1 MAFQTSLSGL
11 NAAQTN
17 LSVTGNNIANAST
30 TGFKKSKAEFADIY
44 SNNFSSTSQ
53 IGSGVRVSDVTQ
65 QFSQGNVEFT
75 DNSLDLAISGEG
87 FFVLKGTD
95 GSEIYTRAGA
105 FGLDREG
112 YVVNSGGQRLQGY
125 ATDAAGVVINT
136 TPSDL
141 YISNAASP
149 ASATD
154 LTEININLD
163 AAEVPPAVAPF
174 SSADPNTYNFS
185 TSATIFDSLGASHTQ
200 TLYFV
205 KDAAP
210 ANQWSTYMEVN
221 GTAVG
226 GAQTINFAADGSLTT
241 TPSTLD
247 YAGGT
252 SGFPDYDP
260 GNGANTMPLSVD
272 FNGST
277 QYEGESA
284 VNSVVQNGYTTGRI
298 SGISIDG
305 NGVVFAR
312 YTNGQSNILG
322 SVAMAKFANPQGL
335 QSIGDTNWAATFES
349 GDVVAGQAGRGTFGQ
364 IQSGALEASNVD
376 LSKQLVNMIIAQR
389 DFQANAKMISTEDQV
404 TQSIINIR

>member
-44 SNNFSSTSQ
+44 SNNFSSTSA

-87 FFVLKGTD
+87 FFVLKNTD
-95 GSEIYTRAGA
+95 GSEIYTRAGS
-105 FGLDREG
+105 FGMDREG
-112 YVVNSGGQRLQGY
+112 YVVNSGGQRLQGF

-136 TPSDL
+136 TPNDL

-163 AAEVPPAVAPF
+163 AAETPPAVAPF

-185 TSATIFDSLGASHTQ
+185 TSTTIFDSLGASHTQ

-205 KDAAP
+205 KDPAP
-210 ANQWSTYMEVN
+210 ATNQWSTYMEVN

-226 GAQTINFAADGSLTT
+226 GAQTVNFAADGSLTT
-241 TPSTLD
+241 APSTIAYGA
-247 YAGGT
+247 YAPT
-252 SGFPDYDP
+252 T
-260 GNGANTMPLSVD
+260 GANAMALSVD

-277 QYEGESA
+277 QYAGESA

-322 SVAMAKFANPQGL
+322 SVAMAKFSNPQGL

>member
-112 YVVNSGGQRLQGY
+112 YVVNSGGQRLQGF
-125 ATDAAGVVINT
+125 ATDATGVVINT
-136 TPSDL
+136 TPNDL

-185 TSATIFDSLGASHTQ
+185 TSTTIFDSLGASHTQ

-210 ANQWSTYMEVN
+210 ANQWSTYMEVD
-221 GTAVG
+221 GTDVTPAP
-226 GAQTINFAADGSLTT
+226 QPRINFAADGSLTT
-241 TPSTLD
+241 VPSTVA
-247 YAGGT
+247 YNSFIPT
-252 SGFPDYDP
+252 
-260 GNGANTMPLSVD
+260 NGANPMPLSVD

-277 QYEGESA
+277 QYAGESA

>member
-30 TGFKKSKAEFADIY
+30 TGFKKSKAQFSDIY

-87 FFVLKGTD
+87 FFVIKDTD
-95 GSEIYTRAGA
+95 GSEIYSRAGA
-105 FGLDREG
+105 FGIDREG
-112 YVVNSGGQRLQGY
+112 YVVNNKGQRLQGY
-125 ATDAAGVVINT
+125 QTDVNGVVTNT

-141 YISNAASP
+141 YLSNAASP

-163 AAEVPPAVAPF
+163 AAATTPAVTPF
-174 SSADPNTYNFS
+174 SSIDPNTYNFS
-185 TSATIFDSLGASHTQ
+185 TSTTIFDSLGGSHTQ
-200 TLYFV
+200 TIYFV
-205 KDAAP
+205 KDPAP
-210 ANQWSTYMEVN
+210 AVNQWSTYMEVN

-226 GAQTINFAADGSLTT
+226 GAQTVNFASDGSLTT
-241 TPSTLD
+241 TPSTLA
-247 YAGGT
+247 YGA
-252 SGFPDYDP
+252 YNP
-260 GNGANTMPLSVD
+260 GNGANALNLSVD
-272 FNGST
+272 YNGST
-277 QYEGESA
+277 QYAGESA

-298 SGISIDG
+298 SGISID
-305 NGVVFAR
+305 NTGVVYAR
-312 YTNGQSNILG
+312 YTNGQSDILG
-322 SVAMAKFANPQGL
+322 AVAMAKFANPQGL
-335 QSIGDTNWAATFES
+335 QPIGDTNWAATFES
-349 GDVVAGQAGRGTFGQ
+349 GDRVGGQAGRGTFGQ
-364 IQSGALEASNVD
+364 IQSGALESSNVD